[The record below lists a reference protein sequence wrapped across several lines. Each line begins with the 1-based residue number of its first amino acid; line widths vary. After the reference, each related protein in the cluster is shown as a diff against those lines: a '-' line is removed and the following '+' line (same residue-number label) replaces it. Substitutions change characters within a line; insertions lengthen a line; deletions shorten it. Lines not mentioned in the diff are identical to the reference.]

1 MHAQQVAE
9 AARNAMWRNDRASK
23 ALGMQVTAISP
34 GAATLCMAVGVR
46 PCP

>member
-9 AARNAMWRNDRASK
+9 AARNAMRRSDSASK
-23 ALGMQVTAISP
+23 ALGMQVTAIRSG
-34 GAATLCMAVGVR
+34 GAALCMAVGVR